1 MTVLQFKEIIKGYR
15 PTYAS
20 TAQKKR
26 SGGKKPSTE
35 ISDDELGV
43 PYESGGAPKL
53 DESIMNMPF
62 GGR

>member
-20 TAQKKR
+20 TAQKRR